1 MDRVESATD
10 GVERLSAHE
19 LAAAAIMADLAV
31 GVVVVAKVTALSGLT
46 TIIGAVPFAVLALRH
61 RRRVVVVAFW
71 IATILTFLV
80 GGLGSAVSV
89 IAMAVFGGAGGSAV
103 RRGHGLFRRV
113 VSTAVWGWALL
124 SSVTLA
130 FLALLPGLRELNLDA
145 ARTQWTG
152 TSRAAERV
160 GLGGVTDALDGWVR
174 WSLDAWY
181 LSIPLIQFVAALFF
195 ALVIGQVA
203 KPTIERV
210 SKSLP
215 DRPPPTVSIEAV
227 DGATGLVVLTGP
239 NGSGKSTLLRS
250 VATHHG
256 DQLGKPGGVRWI
268 GQRPDTQV
276 LGARVVDDLAW
287 GRNPRPSPAE
297 VDQVLDRVGL
307 DGYNDRETSTLSG
320 GELQRL
326 AIAAALLGEPSLLL
340 SDETTA
346 MLDPQGRRAVGQ
358 ILSEIAAS
366 GTVVIHATHLA
377 EDRARA
383 DAEIQLGSVR
393 A

>member
-1 MDRVESATD
+1 
-10 GVERLSAHE
+10 
-19 LAAAAIMADLAV
+19 MADLAV

-71 IATILTFLV
+71 IATILTFMV

-89 IAMAVFGGAGGSAV
+89 VAMAVFGGAGGSAV
-103 RRGHGLFRRV
+103 RRGHGLLRRV
-113 VSTAVWGWALL
+113 ASTAVWGWLLL
-124 SSVTLA
+124 SSATIA

-152 TSRAAERV
+152 TSRGAERI
-160 GLGGVTDALDGWVR
+160 GLGALTDALDGPVR

-181 LSIPLIQFVAALFF
+181 FSIPLLQFFGAVVVAF
-195 ALVIGQVA
+195 VIGQVA

-210 SKSLP
+210 SSSLP
-215 DRPPPTVSIEAV
+215 DQVSPSVPIHRI
-227 DGATGLVVLTGP
+227 DGATGLTVVTGP

-250 VATHHG
+250 IATHHA
-256 DQLGKPGGVRWI
+256 DRLGQPGGVRWI

-287 GRNPRPSPAE
+287 GRDPQPSAGE
-297 VDQVLDRVGL
+297 IDLVLRRVGL
-307 DGYNDRETSTLSG
+307 DGYHQRETSTLSG

-340 SDETTA
+340 SDESTA
-346 MLDPQGRRAVGQ
+346 MLDPAGRALVGAL
-358 ILSEIAAS
+358 LSEIAAS
-366 GTVVIHATHLA
+366 GTVVVHATHLA

-383 DAEIQLGSVR
+383 DHEIRMGTAPV
-393 A
+393 